1 MFTSDKKTGNF
12 FLPWEIL
19 KSKNNSKKGKRK
31 RKLINRYVS
40 SLQKKKKNHQTHA
53 NSDLLNP

>member
-1 MFTSDKKTGNF
+1 MFTSDKKTGKF

-19 KSKNNSKKGKRK
+19 KSKNNSKKGKRT

-40 SLQKKKKNHQTHA
+40 S
-53 NSDLLNP
+53 